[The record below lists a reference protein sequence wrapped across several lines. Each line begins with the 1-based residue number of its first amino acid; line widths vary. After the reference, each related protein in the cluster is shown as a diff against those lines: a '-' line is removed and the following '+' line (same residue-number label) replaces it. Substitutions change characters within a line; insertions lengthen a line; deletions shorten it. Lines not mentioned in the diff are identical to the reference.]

1 MAKTRALK
9 HVSKSV
15 LLCDEAWATTRTTV
29 TTIRITADQIYQ
41 IFPGKRCRRTEDTYA
56 SMRFENTYLF
66 NSLK

>member
-15 LLCDEAWATTRTTV
+15 LLCDEAWANRTTV
-29 TTIRITADQIYQ
+29 ATIRITADQIYQ
-41 IFPGKRCRRTEDTYA
+41 IFPGKRCHRAEDTYA
-56 SMRFENTYLF
+56 SIREFIY

>member
-29 TTIRITADQIYQ
+29 ATIRITADQIYQ
-41 IFPGKRCRRTEDTYA
+41 IFPGKRYRAEDTYA
-56 SMRFENTYLF
+56 SIREFIY